1 MRNQTP
7 GTGTAASS
15 WRLYKD
21 RGRDAFTAE
30 RYHDALGAYRS
41 ALAFSGIPDAER
53 QVVLSNVV
61 ACRLKIGGPAM
72 ASAAVEEAKQCV
84 ALNDRWAKGHVRLAS
99 AYIAQGGHSND
110 ACNSLQKALS
120 LDPSNTT
127 ARTMLMKE
135 LRRDRVAMARPASAD
150 DDSNLPPEPSAPPM
164 PDSHSP
170 SSRTTAAPPEDIDP
184 ATGRPYSFH
193 HQSNQAAAAAAAAAD
208 IDESPTMAERVQF
221 SFARIVQWYYHDLS
235 DDGRTLVKVLL
246 GLLVL
251 YVGMGGRFGL
261 DSLFSDGEEHNRGH
275 YDYGSAYDRFYG
287 RAGGDT
293 GAGAAAGAGA
303 GAGASSNYAGSG
315 ARGYGYDRAY
325 GEGGRNT
332 YDPYEYVPRGRGG
345 GGRSNSYHIPNL
357 FDGSPLSI
365 AVLMIF
371 GCTCHYFGINPF
383 HALWMLNIFTGNR
396 GRGMHRMGMM
406 GMGYGMMNGMRRR
419 RGG

>member
-15 WRLYKD
+15 WRLHKD

-30 RYHDALGAYRS
+30 SYHDALSACRS

-135 LRRDRVAMARPASAD
+135 LRRDRVAMVRPASPD

-164 PDSHSP
+164 PDSHSS

-193 HQSNQAAAAAAAAAD
+193 HQSNQAAAAASAEAVAD
-208 IDESPTMAERVQF
+208 IDESPTMTERVQF
-221 SFARIVQWYYHDLS
+221 SLARIVQWYYHDLS
-235 DDGRTLVKVLL
+235 DDGRALVKVLL

-261 DSLFSDGEEHNRGH
+261 DSLFSDGREHNRGH
-275 YDYGSAYDRFYG
+275 YEYGSAYDRFYG
-287 RAGGDT
+287 RAGAD
-293 GAGAAAGAGA
+293 AGATAGN
-303 GAGASSNYAGSG
+303 GASSNYAGNG
-315 ARGYGYDRAY
+315 ARGYGYDHAY
-325 GEGGRNT
+325 GGGGRNA
-332 YDPYEYVPRGRGG
+332 YDSYEYVPHGREN
-345 GGRSNSYHIPNL
+345 GGRRNSYHVPNL

-396 GRGMHRMGMM
+396 GRRMHRMGMM

>member
-1 MRNQTP
+1 MTNRPAP
-7 GTGTAASS
+7 GTAPASS
-15 WRLYKD
+15 WRECKD
-21 RGRDAFTAE
+21 RGRDAFNAE
-30 RYHDALGAYRS
+30 RYHDALSAYRS

-61 ACRLKIGGPAM
+61 ACRLKLGGPAM

-135 LRRDRVAMARPASAD
+135 LRRDRVARPASAD
-150 DDSNLPPEPSAPPM
+150 DGDSNFPPEPSAPPM
-164 PDSHSP
+164 P
-170 SSRTTAAPPEDIDP
+170 SSYSSSSATTAAPAEDIDP

-193 HQSNQAAAAAAAAAD
+193 HQTNQAAAAAAAD
-208 IDESPTMAERVQF
+208 IDESPTMAERAQF

-261 DSLFSDGEEHNRGH
+261 ETLFSDGSEHNRGH

-287 RAGGDT
+287 RAGGDI
-293 GAGAAAGAGA
+293 GAGAGARA
-303 GAGASSNYAGSG
+303 GAGASSNYASDG

-325 GEGGRNT
+325 GGGGRNT
-332 YDPYEYVPRGRGG
+332 YDPYEYVPRGRGAN
-345 GGRSNSYHIPNL
+345 GGRSHYYHIPNL

-365 AVLMIF
+365 AFLLLF

-406 GMGYGMMNGMRRR
+406 GMGMA
-419 RGG
+419 

>member
-1 MRNQTP
+1 MRNP
-7 GTGTAASS
+7 IGTASS
-15 WRLYKD
+15 WREFKD
-21 RGRDAFTAE
+21 RGRDAFNADH
-30 RYHDALGAYRS
+30 YLDALSAYRS
-41 ALAFSGIPDAER
+41 ALAFSSIPDAER
-53 QVVLSNVV
+53 QIILSNVV
-61 ACRLKIGGPAM
+61 ACRLKLGGPAM

-135 LRRDRVAMARPASAD
+135 LRRDRVARSAGDGVSSGTASTSVD
-150 DDSNLPPEPSAPPM
+150 LPPEPSAPSM
-164 PDSHSP
+164 PAAS
-170 SSRTTAAPPEDIDP
+170 TAAAAAPPEDIDP
-184 ATGRPYSFH
+184 ATGRPYSSH
-193 HQSNQAAAAAAAAAD
+193 YHSNQASAAAAAD
-208 IDESPTMAERVQF
+208 IDESPTMTERVQF

-235 DDGRTLVKVLL
+235 DDGRTLIKVLF

-261 DSLFSDGEEHNRGH
+261 ESLFGDGSKHNRGH
-275 YDYGSAYDRFYG
+275 YDHGSAYDRFYD
-287 RAGGDT
+287 RS
-293 GAGAAAGAGA
+293 GAGTGGT
-303 GAGASSNYAGSG
+303 GTGPSSTYTGSG
-315 ARGYGYDRAY
+315 ARGYGHGQGY
-325 GEGGRNT
+325 GGGGRNT

-345 GGRSNSYHIPNL
+345 GRGGNSYHVPNL

-365 AVLMIF
+365 AVLLIF
-371 GCTCHYFGINPF
+371 GFTCHYFGINPF

-396 GRGMHRMGMM
+396 GRGMHQMGMM

>member
-1 MRNQTP
+1 MV
-7 GTGTAASS
+7 SHS
-15 WRLYKD
+15 WREYKD
-21 RGRDAFTAE
+21 RGRDAFNAE
-30 RYHDALGAYRS
+30 RYDDALGAYRS
-41 ALAFSGIPDAER
+41 ALAFSGMPDAER
-53 QVVLSNVV
+53 QVVRSNVV
-61 ACRLKIGGPAM
+61 ACRLKIGGPEM

-84 ALNDRWAKGHVRLAS
+84 ALNDRWAKGHVRLTS

-135 LRRDRVAMARPASAD
+135 LRRDRVARSEPAG
-150 DDSNLPPEPSAPPM
+150 DDSNFSPEPEPSAPPM
-164 PDSHSP
+164 PSSYP
-170 SSRTTAAPPEDIDP
+170 SSAGSARTSAQPEDMNP

-193 HQSNQAAAAAAAAAD
+193 HQTNQAAAAAAD
-208 IDESPTMAERVQF
+208 IDESPTMAERFQF
-221 SFARIVQWYYHDLS
+221 SFARIVQWYYHDLT

-261 DSLFSDGEEHNRGH
+261 DSLWSDGSEHNRGH
-275 YDYGSAYDRFYG
+275 YDYGSAYDRFYD
-287 RAGGDT
+287 R
-293 GAGAAAGAGA
+293 
-303 GAGASSNYAGSG
+303 AGASSSYSGDGS
-315 ARGYGYDRAY
+315 RGYGYDRSY
-325 GEGGRNT
+325 RGDGRNT

-345 GGRSNSYHIPNL
+345 GGGGRSNSYHVPNL

-371 GCTCHYFGINPF
+371 GFTCHYFGINPF